1 MDKQLMIKKYSE
13 ALEEGRAAVF
23 AGAGLSVGAG
33 FVDWAGLL
41 ADVAAA
47 LNVKIEPTTNLVE
60 LAQYYVNDT
69 HSTTALSQAILDAF
83 PSSTMPTENHR
94 ILSSLPIKTYW
105 TTNFDKLIE
114 RALEAA
120 SKSYDVKALPERLA
134 ISKSNCDVVVY
145 KMHGD
150 IDNPDKTILTRDH
163 FERYPETHQPF
174 LNNFEYDLANKT
186 FLFLG
191 LSFDDPNLR
200 EVLKYARKLYHDNQR
215 IHYYILKRAT
225 KQTTETDAQF
235 ENRKR
240 NQELFVEDMKNYGI
254 QTVMIDD
261 YAEITEILYA
271 VKNRYLRRTVFVSGA
286 AVEYGAYGEDAVKN
300 FVRNLSKDIIKSGFR
315 IVNGYGLGFGNEVL
329 AGAMEELND
338 EHRPVDGNLIMK
350 PFPQGIPDPRVL
362 WTKYR
367 TEMISSTGI
376 TLFFLGNKKDK
387 ATGNTILSNGMRE
400 EFEISKKHG
409 NLLVPI
415 GATGFV
421 SKELWEEVYNEI
433 KAGGSFEGYLPFV
446 DVFKDLGDSTLSL
459 DKLHHAVMWLLKEVN
474 K

>member
-1 MDKQLMIKKYSE
+1 MDKKLMIKKYSE
-13 ALEEGRAAVF
+13 ALEEGRAAIF

-47 LNVKIEPTTNLVE
+47 LNVKIEPNTNLVE

-69 HSTTALSQAILDAF
+69 HSTTALSQAIIDAF
-83 PSSTMPTENHR
+83 PSATKPTENHFV
-94 ILSSLPIKTYW
+94 LSSLPIKTYW

-114 RALEAA
+114 RSLEVA
-120 SKSYDVKALPERLA
+120 SKTYDVKALPERLA

-191 LSFDDPNLR
+191 LSFDDPNLK
-200 EVLKYARKLYHDNQR
+200 EVLKYARKLYHNNQR

-225 KQTTETDAQF
+225 KNASEDNEQF
-235 ENRKR
+235 KNRKR

-261 YAEITEILYA
+261 YAEITDILYA
-271 VKNRYLRRTVFVSGA
+271 IKKRYLRRTVFISGA
-286 AVEYGAYGEDAVKN
+286 AVEYGTYKEDAIKE
-300 FVRNLSKDIIKSGFR
+300 FLRNLSKDIIKGGFR

-329 AGAMEELND
+329 AGAVEELND
-338 EHRPVDGNLIMK
+338 EHRPVDGNLIVK
-350 PFPQGIPDPRVL
+350 PFPQGIPDSQVL
-362 WTKYR
+362 WSHYR
-367 TEMISSTGI
+367 TEMITSTGI

-387 ATGNTILSNGMRE
+387 TTGNTILSNGMRE

-409 NLLVPI
+409 NILIPV
-415 GATGFV
+415 GATGFM
-421 SKELWEEVYNEI
+421 SKELWDEVFNEI
-433 KAGGSFEGYLPFV
+433 KTDGTYEDYLPLI
-446 DVFKDLGDSTLSL
+446 DAFKDLGDETLSL
-459 DKLHHAVMWLLKEVN
+459 DQLHHAVMWLLNEVN

>member
-1 MDKQLMIKKYSE
+1 MIKKYSE
-13 ALEEGRAAVF
+13 ALEEGRAAIF

-47 LNVKIEPTTNLVE
+47 LKVKIEPNTNLAE

-69 HSTTALSQAILDAF
+69 HSTTALSQAIIDAF
-83 PSSTMPTENHR
+83 PSATKPTENHLV
-94 ILSSLPIKTYW
+94 LSSLPIKTYW

-114 RALEAA
+114 RSLEAA
-120 SKSYDVKALPERLA
+120 SKTYDVKALPERLA

-191 LSFDDPNLR
+191 LSFDDPNLK
-200 EVLKYARKLYHDNQR
+200 EVLKYARKLYHNNQR

-225 KQTTETDAQF
+225 QKAGESNEQF

-261 YAEITEILYA
+261 YAEITEILCA
-271 VKNRYLRRTVFVSGA
+271 IKDRYLRRTIFISGA
-286 AVEYGAYGEDAVKN
+286 AVEYGAYGEDAVKE
-300 FVRNLSKDIIKSGFR
+300 FVRNLSKDIIKGGFR

-350 PFPQGIPDPRVL
+350 PFPQGISDPTTL
-362 WTKYR
+362 WPKYR

-376 TLFFLGNKKDK
+376 TLFILGNKKDK
-387 ATGNTILSNGMRE
+387 TTGDTILSNGMRE

-409 NLLVPI
+409 NFLIPV
-415 GATGFV
+415 GATGFM
-421 SKELWEEVYNEI
+421 SKELWDEVYNEI
-433 KAGGSFEGYLPFV
+433 KAGGSFEDYLPYV
-446 DVFKDLGDSTLSL
+446 GAFKDLGDATHTL
-459 DKLHHAVMWLLKEVN
+459 DQLHHAVMWLLSEIN

>member
-47 LNVKIEPTTNLVE
+47 LNVKIELTTNLTE

-69 HSTTALSQAILDAF
+69 HSTTVFSQTILDAF
-83 PSSTMPTENHR
+83 PSATAPTENHQ

-114 RALEAA
+114 RALDAA
-120 SKSYDVKALPERLA
+120 SKTYDVKALPERLA

-150 IDNPDKTILTRDH
+150 VDNPDKTILTRDH
-163 FERYPETHQPF
+163 FERYPESHKPF

-200 EVLKYARKLYHDNQR
+200 EVLKYARKLYHNNQR
-215 IHYYILKRAT
+215 IHYYILKRT
-225 KQTTETDAQF
+225 SQKLTETNDQF

-240 NQELFVEDMKNYGI
+240 LQELFVEDMKNYGI

-261 YAEITEILYA
+261 YAEITEILNA
-271 VKNRYLRRTVFVSGA
+271 IRDRYLRRTVFISGA
-286 AVEYGAYGEDAVKN
+286 AVEYGAYGEDAVKG
-300 FVRNLSKDIIKSGFR
+300 FVRNLSKDIIRSGFR

-329 AGAMEELND
+329 SGAMEELND
-338 EHRPVDGNLIMK
+338 EHKPVDGNLIMK
-350 PFPQGIPDPRVL
+350 PFPQGIPDPKAM
-362 WTKYR
+362 WTQYR
-367 TEMISSTGI
+367 TEMISATGI

-387 ATGNTILSNGMRE
+387 TTGDTILSNGMRE
-400 EFEISKKHG
+400 EFEISKTHG
-409 NLLVPI
+409 NFLIPV
-415 GATGFV
+415 GATDFM
-421 SKELWEEVYNEI
+421 SKELWSEVFNEI
-433 KAGGSFEGYLPFV
+433 KAGGSFEEYLPYI
-446 DVFKDLGDSTLSL
+446 DAFKNLGDGSLPL
-459 DKLHHAVMWLLKEVN
+459 DKLHDAVMWLLNEIN

>member
-23 AGAGLSVGAG
+23 AGAGLSVMAG
-33 FVDWAGLL
+33 CVNWAELL

-47 LNVKIEPTTNLVE
+47 LNVKIETTTNLVE

-83 PSSTMPTENHR
+83 PSVAIPTENHQV
-94 ILSSLPIKTYW
+94 LASLPIKTYW

-114 RALEAA
+114 RALEEA
-120 SKSYDVKALPERLA
+120 SKTYDVKALPERLA

-163 FERYPETHQPF
+163 FESYSETHQPF

-191 LSFDDPNLR
+191 LSFNDPNLR
-200 EVLKYARKLYHDNQR
+200 EVLKYARKLYHNNQR
-215 IHYYILKRAT
+215 IHYYILKRVT
-225 KQTTETDAQF
+225 QEKTETSEQF

-240 NQELFVEDMKNYGI
+240 NQELFIEDIKNYGI

-261 YAEITEILYA
+261 YAEITKILYA
-271 VKNRYLRRTVFVSGA
+271 IKKRYLRRTIFISGA
-286 AVEYGAYGEDAVKN
+286 AVEYGAYGEESIKE
-300 FVRNLSKDIIKSGFR
+300 FVRNLSRDIIKCGFR

-329 AGAMEELND
+329 AGAITELND
-338 EHRPVDGNLIMK
+338 EHKPVDGNLIMK
-350 PFPQGIPDPRVL
+350 PFPQGIPDPRLL
-362 WTKYR
+362 WKQYR

-376 TLFFLGNKKDK
+376 TLFILGNKKEK
-387 ATGNTILSNGMRE
+387 ATGGTVLSNGMRE
-400 EFEISKKHG
+400 EFEISKLHD
-409 NLLVPI
+409 NFLIPV
-415 GATGFV
+415 GATGFI
-421 SKELWEEVYNEI
+421 SKELWSEVYNEI
-433 KAGGSFEGYLPFV
+433 KVGGLFEDYLPYIE
-446 DVFKDLGDSTLSL
+446 VFKKLGDEAMPL
-459 DKLHHAVMWLLKEVN
+459 DKLRDMVMWLLNEIN

>member
-1 MDKQLMIKKYSE
+1 MNKQLMVKKYSE

-69 HSTTALSQAILDAF
+69 RSTTALSQAIIDAF
-83 PSSTMPTENHR
+83 PSATLPTENHL

-114 RALEAA
+114 RALDA
-120 SKSYDVKALPERLA
+120 SSKTYDVKALPERLA

-191 LSFDDPNLR
+191 LSFDDPNLK
-200 EVLKYARKLYHDNQR
+200 EVLKYARK
-215 IHYYILKRAT
+215 YII
-225 KQTTETDAQF
+225 TT
-235 ENRKR
+235 N
-240 NQELFVEDMKNYGI
+240 
-254 QTVMIDD
+254 
-261 YAEITEILYA
+261 
-271 VKNRYLRRTVFVSGA
+271 
-286 AVEYGAYGEDAVKN
+286 
-300 FVRNLSKDIIKSGFR
+300 GF
-315 IVNGYGLGFGNEVL
+315 
-329 AGAMEELND
+329 
-338 EHRPVDGNLIMK
+338 
-350 PFPQGIPDPRVL
+350 
-362 WTKYR
+362 T
-367 TEMISSTGI
+367 
-376 TLFFLGNKKDK
+376 
-387 ATGNTILSNGMRE
+387 TI
-400 EFEISKKHG
+400 F
-409 NLLVPI
+409 
-415 GATGFV
+415 
-421 SKELWEEVYNEI
+421 
-433 KAGGSFEGYLPFV
+433 
-446 DVFKDLGDSTLSL
+446 
-459 DKLHHAVMWLLKEVN
+459 
-474 K
+474 